1 VEPKQ
6 NIRMVLQ
13 YDGTRYHG
21 WQRQKGASTIQGILE
36 DAIQRII
43 GEPVTVIAS
52 GRTDAGVHA
61 LHQVCHFLTRSNLHP
76 DSLRRGLNSLIPP
89 DIHVKEAEYAPPDF
103 HARYSVRSKT
113 YEYRI
118 LNRPDPDLF
127 LRFYTW
133 HVPFRL
139 DLVRMK
145 QCLSLLR
152 GKHDFSSF
160 KSSGS
165 GNMNPVREMILADLR
180 VSEQGLLRFVFEA
193 DGFLRHMV
201 RNIVGTGVDVGQ
213 GRISV
218 EDFEDIFRSRD
229 RQRAGIKAP
238 PLGLF
243 LTMVKYGSP

>member
-1 VEPKQ
+1 MEAKR
-6 NIRMVLQ
+6 NIKMVLQ

-21 WQRQKGASTIQGILE
+21 WQRQKGAPTIQGILE
-36 DAIQRII
+36 DRIQRII
-43 GEPVTVIAS
+43 GEPATVIAS

-76 DSLRRGLNSLIPP
+76 DSLRRGLNSLIPR
-89 DIHVKEAEYAPPDF
+89 DIRVEKTEYASLDF

-118 LNRPDPDLF
+118 LNRPEPDVF
-127 LRFYTW
+127 LRFFTW

-139 DLVRMK
+139 DLAKMK
-145 QCLSLLR
+145 LCLSFLK
-152 GKHDFSSF
+152 GEHDFSSF

-165 GNMNPVREMILADLR
+165 GNMNPVREMILADLKAP
-180 VSEQGLLRFVFEA
+180 EQGLLRFVFEA

-201 RNIVGTGVDVGQ
+201 RNIVGTTVNVGQ

-218 EDFEDIFRSRD
+218 EDFEDMFKSGD
-229 RQRAGIKAP
+229 RRRAGIKAP
-238 PLGLF
+238 AQGLF
-243 LTMVKYGSP
+243 LTMVKYDSP